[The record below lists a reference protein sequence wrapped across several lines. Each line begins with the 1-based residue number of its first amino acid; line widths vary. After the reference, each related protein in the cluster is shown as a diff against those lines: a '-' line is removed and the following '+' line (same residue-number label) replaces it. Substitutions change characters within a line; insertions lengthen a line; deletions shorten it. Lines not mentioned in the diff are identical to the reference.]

1 MSYFKTVVYLVHY
14 HRGYVTDLRLIKL
27 LTHLPLDKMA
37 VIWADDKFKCIFL
50 NEYDRILILISLKF
64 VPMSPVDNKPALL

>member
-1 MSYFKTVVYLVHY
+1 MANFKIVVYLVRY
-14 HRGYVTDLRLIKL
+14 QWGYVTGLRLIKL

-50 NEYDRILILISLKF
+50 NEYDRIFILISLKF
-64 VPMSPVDNKPALL
+64 IPMSPFDNKPALL